1 MLHGTAAMHRD
12 PNALGRSTMLH
23 SIRKVQCVVKQELII
38 QNFVPKKNTA
48 MAGAPEPAFEE
59 LLWTIAVARLLFG
72 PQMNIQAPPNLTSGR
87 QLLFGDGGDVHS
99 SSPRRTWPLHACEL

>member
-1 MLHGTAAMHRD
+1 MLHGTAAMRRD
-12 PNALGRSTMLH
+12 ANALGRSPMLH
-23 SIRKVQCVVKQELII
+23 SIRKVQCVVMQELII

-59 LLWTIAVARLLFG
+59 LLWSIAVARLLFG

-87 QLLFGDGGDVHS
+87 QLLFGDGGNVHS
-99 SSPRRTWPLHACEL
+99 LSPRRTWPLHACEL